1 MTRLDELRHVKTNKD
16 VVNNNED
23 PYHSLALAIVLQA
36 IQDWHLYCEL
46 GHPSQYASSSLV
58 GVNLKELE
66 RFFLSPWCAD
76 LLSQTSLN
84 GEWLLR
90 KLKDENRR
98 RWGRLCGMEQ
108 DEKKPLEGK
117 AQVYSVKY
125 AAMRGMWAQ
134 GYSDAAIAGAFGVSR
149 RTVESWRSVL
159 SLPSNG
165 AGITDKLSEEEV
177 EQRRRTP

>member
-1 MTRLDELRHVKTNKD
+1 MTRLDELRRVKTNKD

-98 RWGRLCGMEQ
+98 RWGRLCGVEQ

-117 AQVYSVKY
+117 AQVYSAKY
-125 AAMRGMWAQ
+125 QAMREMWAQ
-134 GYSDAAIAGAFGVSR
+134 GYSDTAIAGAVGVAKH
-149 RTVESWRSVL
+149 TVECWRSVQ
-159 SLPSNG
+159 SLPSNK
-165 AGITDKLSEEEV
+165 AGIVDKLSEEEV

>member
-98 RWGRLCGMEQ
+98 RWGRLCGVKQ

-117 AQVYSVKY
+117 AQVYSAKY
-125 AAMRGMWAQ
+125 QAMREMWAQ
-134 GYSDAAIAGAFGVSR
+134 GYSDTAIAGAVGVAKH
-149 RTVESWRSVL
+149 TVECWRSVH
-159 SLPSNG
+159 SLPTNW
-165 AGITDKLSEEEV
+165 AGIVDKLSEEEV